1 MGIWEEKLLEELAS
15 LEHEQW
21 IHWTN
26 GVKPLL
32 ADCTLRM
39 YNVVMK
45 YYYETHPEDTD
56 FVNDLDE
63 VKFDDLIEELGEQE
77 HRVTQRLFRWDDLKK
92 PYVELSEEYKEEDRV
107 HARKVIDLL
116 KKENI
121 FRHSRLE
128 NKGQLLHD
136 LYNLE
141 YDCKISGFDYE
152 ADKLN
157 DLILHIRNEISD
169 GTPREVICAKNCGL
183 CDIEVE
189 GHGWYS
195 HTCIA
200 TGRDAPLGKKCTVTE
215 ESYVKFIEKEHRKKW
230 GGSLYE

>member
-1 MGIWEEKLLEELAS
+1 
-15 LEHEQW
+15 
-21 IHWTN
+21 
-26 GVKPLL
+26 
-32 ADCTLRM
+32 M

-92 PYVELSEEYKEEDRV
+92 PYVELSEEYKEDDRV

-128 NKGQLLHD
+128 NKQQLLHD

-152 ADKLN
+152 ASKLN

-169 GTPREVICAKNCGL
+169 GTPREVICRKNCSL
-183 CDIEVE
+183 IESE
-189 GHGWYS
+189 TMGHGWVEW
-195 HTCIA
+195 TCIA
-200 TGRDAPLGKKCTVTE
+200 NDGRAPLGKKCTVDQ
-215 ESYVKFIEKEHRKKW
+215 ESYTEYVDKKY
-230 GGSLYE
+230 GDD

>member
-45 YYYETHPEDTD
+45 HYYETHPEDTD

-92 PYVELSEEYKEEDRV
+92 PYVELSEEYKEDDRV

-116 KKENI
+116 KKEKI

-128 NKGQLLHD
+128 NKQQLLHD

-169 GTPREVICAKNCGL
+169 GTPREVICAKNCSL
-183 CDIEVE
+183 ISSETI
-189 GHGWYS
+189 GHGWVEW
-195 HTCIA
+195 TCIA
-200 TGRDAPLGKKCTVTE
+200 NDSRAPLGKKCTVCQ
-215 ESYVKFIEKEHRKKW
+215 ESYTRYVDKK
-230 GGSLYE
+230 YREDY